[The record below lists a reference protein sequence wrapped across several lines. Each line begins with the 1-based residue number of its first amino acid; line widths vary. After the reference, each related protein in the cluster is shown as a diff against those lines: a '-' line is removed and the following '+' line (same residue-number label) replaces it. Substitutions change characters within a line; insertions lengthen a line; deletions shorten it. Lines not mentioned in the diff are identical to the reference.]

1 MVMFSVIVIVGVI
14 CVGIFL
20 KFFTDTYRKV
30 AYLESRGYRFSSDD
44 NGFII
49 YKKNGI
55 KRILLIDTI
64 NRLSVKDLRYIIEN
78 E

>member
-1 MVMFSVIVIVGVI
+1 MVFGVI
-14 CVGIFL
+14 AVAGAICVSIFL
-20 KFFTDTYRKV
+20 KFCTDTYRKV
-30 AYLESRGYRFSSDD
+30 AYLESEGYRFSPDD

-49 YKKNGI
+49 YKKNGS

-64 NRLSVKDLRYIIEN
+64 NKLSVKDLRYMIEN